1 MAAMLQLKAKFSTQ
15 NNRPQMFH
23 CSKREHRRVATSLI
37 EDFLFCQQHRFDRQA
52 YVLLICT
59 WHWKVLGTH
68 PQQSLSR
75 SSILIGHQAETSESG
90 EALLSTHII
99 CTIPKGKPTKNTGK
113 KLEKSKG
120 ETNDVSR
127 VLLFMAHSHTDTR
140 TANCLKVTVSP
151 NTCAP
156 HIHTHTDIDRYMYI

>member
-37 EDFLFCQQHRFDRQA
+37 EDFLFCQQYRFDRQA

-59 WHWKVLGTH
+59 WHWKALGTH

-99 CTIPKGKPTKNTGK
+99 CTIPRGKPTKNTRK
-113 KLEKSKG
+113 NLEKSKG
-120 ETNDVSR
+120 KQTMQVECCYSW
-127 VLLFMAHSHTDTR
+127 HTHTQTHTR

-156 HIHTHTDIDRYMYI
+156 HIHTHTHSQI